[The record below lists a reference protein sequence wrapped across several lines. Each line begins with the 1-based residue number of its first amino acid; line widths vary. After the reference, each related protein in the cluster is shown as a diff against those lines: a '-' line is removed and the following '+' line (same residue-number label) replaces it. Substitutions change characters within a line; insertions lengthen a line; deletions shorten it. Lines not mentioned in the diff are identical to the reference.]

1 MNFVQALKKLFQAK
15 SMLTQMEVSAEIQ
28 KVEPLPLDIYQ
39 YLPDIGEHREEIM
52 KMIAKMHPEVVYAEQ
67 HTIRHNRRAEYK
79 SIHFLRTE
87 SKRKWAYDVKV
98 AKGEYTTD
106 KLVRVAPQQRRT
118 LQAV

>member
-1 MNFVQALKKLFQAK
+1 
-15 SMLTQMEVSAEIQ
+15 MLTQGEASADV

-39 YLPDIGEHREEIM
+39 DLPDIGEHRQQIM
-52 KMIAKMHPEVVYAEQ
+52 EMIAKMHPEVVYAEQ
-67 HTIRHNRRAEYK
+67 ATIRHNRRAEYK